1 MFQYYKNKEKEK
13 MKNKKIGKLFFG
25 LGASLAIA
33 APMVVAVSSG
43 QNSTIGQSSG
53 FADIKN
59 RSIDANLDIS
69 KNDINTL
76 YYFVQHRDELLA
88 KVSENYETLVAMY
101 NASPVA
107 NEWTNMYMENKYID
121 IDSSINALDELDID
135 FSLKLFMLENL
146 LERVDVNRLE
156 STFNNKPIRNDRS
169 AEYPEIIPNIDPN
182 TTLDSMHGTI
192 NRLEFDAN
200 RYYLSNVSIS
210 GPNVPG
216 NPDPTPWDINEPKGD
231 VDLITG
237 QYYSVLLNT
246 LPGKGWLN
254 GDADASWTGKRVI
267 FTFTDKD
274 TNETDSFKLL
284 YNTARDTNGN
294 NEDYTFVAIEPQ
306 DSNHITIDL
315 MGQRVPSLFGY
326 PVSFNE
332 VPTFHYSN
340 AHQDNAYIISG
351 HETDPGDD
359 NDAGNVLAGIP
370 ISPAPVLNLLNGR
383 HSLNMIAADLINQV
397 MTRDNYD
404 ATRYNNPYDM
414 HYLNSSMLLDGNTRD
429 TEYIKNSSGN
439 RLLNNGK
446 DEFTNDVSASDHTYT
461 TTIHWKTQTV
471 VDKVNHYITN
481 EIINIA
487 RTYYTELRNYVTGVI
502 TLPTLDTR
510 LTNLQSTNA
519 AFISRLNTF
528 EFPSFVNGN
537 FIGWWINFIKS
548 TNFSQSEN
556 WINNLYIHPL
566 DMHSS
571 LLTVKVLNNPTVTN
585 ILRKTT
591 RNNDDIR
598 ILCDF
603 ALSSIGTLNDHGYTS
618 PIGSHTFT
626 NGGSEWNTEMASN
639 IYTMSRI
646 AEHYT
651 NHYTTGITWKIVDT
665 ATSLPIFYVKSET
678 AGHASYKWL
687 RWLNT
692 SPGRYTI
699 ELPTTW

>member
-59 RSIDANLDIS
+59 RSIDDNLDIS

-76 YYFVQHRDELLA
+76 YYYVQHRDELLA

-101 NASPVA
+101 DASPVA

-156 STFNNKPIRNDRS
+156 STFNRS
-169 AEYPEIIPNIDPN
+169 SNPTSRSLMYPEIVPNIDPN
-182 TTLDSMHGTI
+182 STLNTMHGTI
-192 NRLEFDAN
+192 NQLEFDAN

-216 NPDPTPWDINEPKGD
+216 NPDPTPWDINESKGD
-231 VDLITG
+231 IDLITG
-237 QYYSVLLNT
+237 QYYSILLNT
-246 LPGKGWLN
+246 LPNKGWVN
-254 GDADASWTGKRVI
+254 TDADASWTGKRVI
-267 FTFTDKD
+267 FTFIDKD
-274 TNETDSFKLL
+274 TGRTDSFKLL

-294 NEDYTFVAIEPQ
+294 NEDYTFVAIEPM
-306 DSNHITIDL
+306 DASHITTDIK
-315 MGQRVPSLFGY
+315 GQRVPSLFGL

-332 VPTFHYSN
+332 VPTFHYVN

-359 NDAGNVLAGIP
+359 NNAGNVLAGIP

-397 MTRDNYD
+397 MERDNYD
-404 ATRYNNPYDM
+404 ATRYNNSYYM
-414 HYLNSSMLLDGNTRD
+414 HYLNSSMLLDGNPRD
-429 TEYIKNSSGN
+429 VEYLKNQQGN
-439 RLLNNGK
+439 RIYNAGS
-446 DEFTNDVSASDHTYT
+446 DAFANDVSNPDHTYT
-461 TTIHWKTQTV
+461 TTMHWKSQTV
-471 VDKVNHYITN
+471 VDLVNGYIFN
-481 EIINIA
+481 ELKNIM
-487 RTYYTELRNYVTGVI
+487 RTYYTEIKNYASGSINLV
-502 TLPTLDTR
+502 TLDSR
-510 LTNLQSTNA
+510 LTTLQNTSN
-519 AFISRLNTF
+519 AFITKLNNL
-528 EFPSFVNGN
+528 EFPSFTNGT
-537 FIGWWINFIKS
+537 FIGFLINFVKN

-566 DMHSS
+566 DLHSS
-571 LLTVKVLNNPTVTN
+571 ILTVKVLNDMHITN
-585 ILRKTT
+585 ILTKTT
-591 RNNDDIR
+591 RTNQDIVD
-598 ILCDF
+598 LANF
-603 ALSSIGTLNDHGYTS
+603 AINTLNSLTIHGYTS
-618 PIGSHTFT
+618 SIGSHTFT

-678 AGHASYKWL
+678 SSDSSYKWL

-692 SPGRYTI
+692 APGKFTI